1 MITPKPRFVLS
12 RSAVLEKYKELKD
25 LADVVSYSVKTN
37 YFVAS
42 ILENETD
49 GMFSIHFINSLC
61 RINDKSRILFFAQG
75 WCEDD
80 VRAAVE
86 AGVRAFVV
94 DNKNDLEVLAG
105 FLSKNPCKITLFLR
119 MKLRE
124 HTIHTGKHFVYGMHS
139 SEVNALVPLLKKNEC
154 IEKIGIHFHRK
165 TQNVSE
171 WSLRDELCDSLSEE
185 TMQSIYAINIG
196 GGLPV
201 KYKNYSADVILE
213 IKKKIAELR
222 QWLNSRS
229 IKMIIEPGR
238 FIAAPAAK
246 LEAYVI
252 NIYDNNV
259 IINCSVF
266 NAAMDTFVANIR
278 LEIEGELQE
287 GDRNG
292 EPFTVKGCTPDSMDI
307 FRYRVFL
314 RRPEKGDKITF
325 INAGAYNFASDFCS
339 LEKLETVIVD

>member
-1 MITPKPRFVLS
+1 
-12 RSAVLEKYKELKD
+12 
-25 LADVVSYSVKTN
+25 
-37 YFVAS
+37 
-42 ILENETD
+42 
-49 GMFSIHFINSLC
+49 
-61 RINDKSRILFFAQG
+61 
-75 WCEDD
+75 
-80 VRAAVE
+80 
-86 AGVRAFVV
+86 
-94 DNKNDLEVLAG
+94 
-105 FLSKNPCKITLFLR
+105 
-119 MKLRE
+119 
-124 HTIHTGKHFVYGMHS
+124 
-139 SEVNALVPLLKKNEC
+139 
-154 IEKIGIHFHRK
+154 
-165 TQNVSE
+165 
-171 WSLRDELCDSLSEE
+171 
-185 TMQSIYAINIG
+185 
-196 GGLPV
+196 
-201 KYKNYSADVILE
+201 
-213 IKKKIAELR
+213 
-222 QWLNSRS
+222 
-229 IKMIIEPGR
+229 MIIEPGR